1 MKTMGLATTL
11 LASLLLL
18 GGCSLTPSAPVKP
31 KVSVVLL
38 PQKDAQGQP
47 IATAVEVKTG
57 TQSAVL
63 NQPFALVE
71 TTAEGK
77 LTQRTAS
84 INEIQARYADL
95 LRVQPPSAESSTLNF
110 LPNKAEL
117 TPESEQQLAELIQ
130 RARVRAGGEIIVVGH
145 TDRTGTLEQND
156 ALSLKRAQAVAAR
169 FKAQGFPE
177 SLITAVGRG
186 EREPLIPTADEV
198 AEPRNRRAEIIIR

>member
-1 MKTMGLATTL
+1 MKTVGLATTL
-11 LASLLLL
+11 LASLFLL

>member
-1 MKTMGLATTL
+1 MKTVGLATTL

>member
-1 MKTMGLATTL
+1 MKTVGLATTL
-11 LASLLLL
+11 LASLILL

-47 IATAVEVKTG
+47 ISTAVEVKTG

-71 TTAEGK
+71 TTTEGK

-156 ALSLKRAQAVAAR
+156 ALSLKRAQAVATR